1 MTKQELLDNCL
12 DNVCGGKNIS
22 EVIEY
27 LIPLMNDYPE
37 IYDIV
42 NAYEQNDYGLLLQLI
57 QKFCI
62 DHPDLSYLFEE

>member
-12 DNVCGGKNIS
+12 DNVNGGKNIS
-22 EVIEY
+22 EAIEY

-42 NAYEQNDYGLLLQLI
+42 NAYEQNDYGQLLQLI